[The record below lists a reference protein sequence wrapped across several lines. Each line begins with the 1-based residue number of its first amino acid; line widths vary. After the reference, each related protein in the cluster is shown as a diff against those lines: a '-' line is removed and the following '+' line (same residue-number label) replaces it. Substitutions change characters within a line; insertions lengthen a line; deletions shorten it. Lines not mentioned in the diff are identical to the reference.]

1 MVGQAFL
8 PASAGHSCPA
18 ESARGVP
25 LAEAE
30 KNVCPTE
37 HLRRDMSRTLNVRL
51 MCPLRFI
58 MVGQAF
64 LPASAGHSCPAESA
78 RGVPLA
84 EADKNVC
91 PTEHR
96 RRDMSPTSNV
106 QPRQKLLAN
115 LLAGLP
121 GRGSERYCS
130 LGSTLRA
137 FPDPVGAA

>member
-1 MVGQAFL
+1 MVGQALL

-91 PTEHR
+91 PTEHL
-96 RRDMSPTSNV
+96 RRDMSPTSNFQRSIFDTMCGLRLSSRHASTPH
-106 QPRQKLLAN
+106 QPGQGG
-115 LLAGLP
+115 AG
-121 GRGSERYCS
+121 G
-130 LGSTLRA
+130 
-137 FPDPVGAA
+137 GAA